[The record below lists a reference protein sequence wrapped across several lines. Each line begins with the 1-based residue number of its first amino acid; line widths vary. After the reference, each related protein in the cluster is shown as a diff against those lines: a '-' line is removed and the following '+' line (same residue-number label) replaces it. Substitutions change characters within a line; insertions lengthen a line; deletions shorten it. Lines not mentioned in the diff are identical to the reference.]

1 MSMLDKYIPV
11 RRDYDMERY
20 HRHHVRNACGFK
32 RLQKR
37 LARRLSR
44 RCARRYIAAELVPED
59 WRAKYAH
66 GPGGAFLGDDG
77 DAARIWFWRA
87 YFVWLE
93 DY

>member
-1 MSMLDKYIPV
+1 MLDPFVTV

-20 HRHHVRNACGFK
+20 HHHHVRHAYGFK

-44 RCARRYIAAELVPED
+44 RCAREYISQELAPMD
-59 WRAKYAH
+59 WRERYAH
-66 GPGGAFLGDDG
+66 GPGGAFLGDEG
-77 DAARIWFWRA
+77 DAYRVWFWRA
-87 YFVWLE
+87 FFIWLE

>member
-1 MSMLDKYIPV
+1 MLDRFIPV

-20 HRHHVRNACGFK
+20 HRHHVRHAYGFK

-44 RCARRYIAAELVPED
+44 RCARQIIAKELAPVD
-59 WRAKYAH
+59 WRERYAH
-66 GPGGAFLGDDG
+66 GPNAGAFLD
-77 DAARIWFWRA
+77 DAAYVAWYARA
-87 YFVWLE
+87 YHVWLE